1 MNTLSNANENLILID
16 NLQVQILNLESS
28 SGTESS
34 LVDYFIHL
42 PEGWSFF
49 GYNCFDSI
57 DLSLAFEE
65 VAEKVIII
73 KDQNGEVYLPE
84 FNFNSIGDL
93 FYAEGYQIKTYEE
106 ITEFQFCKVL
116 ISEE

>member
-1 MNTLSNANENLILID
+1 MTL
-16 NLQVQILNLESS
+16 
-28 SGTESS
+28 
-34 LVDYFIHL
+34 
-42 PEGWSFF
+42 
-49 GYNCFDSI
+49 
-57 DLSLAFEE
+57 
-65 VAEKVIII
+65 I
-73 KDQNGEVYLPE
+73 KDQHGEVYLPE